1 MKGIKGIKLNV
12 KNVIIFISFVL
23 VVALVGYGISL
34 IVNKFRE
41 DSEAADAQRIASIE
55 TSEQDAFNAR
65 NGAENAKNY
74 GQNGWQAAQVYSGQA
89 TSAAQQARATLQS
102 MSPESRTQ
110 ELETMVSNAE
120 KYAEEALDFF
130 DILDGGIIHKEQYI
144 GCFKTNRMIDGNLT
158 PKLVQSLTP
167 EDNEALVVP
176 RFGSF
181 LTWNQCA
188 SMARNLNY
196 PYFGL
201 AKSDGTYDVNLG
213 ECRLYNFDKF
223 EDLNAVGEHYDIMN
237 DNDCFETPE
246 TNKYKVPLSNSN
258 ISKNADNTSGY
269 YEKDGST
276 IQLKPRM
283 AGGGSKVAIYKAR
296 TKLDNVD
303 EPFVEQPDDP
313 LCSMFLNENDSRVNV
328 YEVYPTYLGA
338 EYEGRELP
346 LPHPN
351 YGPKNKDWCG
361 HHGEK
366 ANPQY
371 RGNWDPWQLTNTKT
385 GKPFEWSDVDYLL
398 SSRRLWLVTQDDSVL
413 GIVELDEVTKKGSL
427 YSRETGNIIAENVS
441 VEDINDEL
449 IGNAKSNGVVIG
461 QALFNPY
468 REYDATADSR
478 CGVPQVNCFWIDAI
492 RQRDEG
498 RECDEF
504 IHMNDQGKYYG
515 YARRCG
521 DGEAK
526 VLKDGR
532 GRILKNGWT
541 TDDTSTRARCAHKH
555 ATPLTNRNQDNKDYN
570 DSRISEGRLNHAKEQ
585 PWWSTASGSEKGR
598 AENGYTMRPTAQ
610 NPEVSDFFFR
620 CPSFLKDE
628 LSRYEQA
635 LVLNKTVEIEDLAD
649 YNLKPQIPGPTGPP
663 GTPGLKGDPG
673 RRGVAGV
680 NGLPGEPGEPGAP
693 GPPGAPGRE
702 GDPGPVGPAGP
713 PGPGAAESLAA
724 QAAAEEAA
732 RQAAADAA
740 AAQRAAGAAEG
751 VGAIAEDA
759 RAAAAE
765 AQRQALAAAQAMEGV
780 GDVSADAAAAAAA
793 EAAAEEAARLAA
805 AEAAKAAELLAA
817 AQKAGYDTVE
827 AYEAALA
834 AEAAAAASATAAA
847 DAAEKATQ
855 AADKA
860 EKAAATKGGG
870 GGGGLSI
877 NSSGFLGMW

>member
-1 MKGIKGIKLNV
+1 
-12 KNVIIFISFVL
+12 
-23 VVALVGYGISL
+23 
-34 IVNKFRE
+34 
-41 DSEAADAQRIASIE
+41 
-55 TSEQDAFNAR
+55 
-65 NGAENAKNY
+65 
-74 GQNGWQAAQVYSGQA
+74 
-89 TSAAQQARATLQS
+89 
-102 MSPESRTQ
+102 
-110 ELETMVSNAE
+110 
-120 KYAEEALDFF
+120 
-130 DILDGGIIHKEQYI
+130 
-144 GCFKTNRMIDGNLT
+144 
-158 PKLVQSLTP
+158 
-167 EDNEALVVP
+167 
-176 RFGSF
+176 
-181 LTWNQCA
+181 
-188 SMARNLNY
+188 MARNLNY

-201 AKSDGTYDVNLG
+201 AQSDMTYDVNLAQ
-213 ECRLYNFDKF
+213 CRLYNFDKF
-223 EDLNAVGEHYDIMN
+223 EDPNAVGEHYTIVD

-246 TNKYKVPLSNSN
+246 TNKYK
-258 ISKNADNTSGY
+258 ISDGSISLNADNTSGY

-283 AGGGSKVAIYKAR
+283 AGSQSKVAIYKAR

-313 LCSMFLNENDSRVNV
+313 LCSMFLNENDTRVNV
-328 YEVYPTYLGA
+328 YEVYPTFLGA

-385 GKPFEWSDVDYLL
+385 GKPFEWADVDYLL
-398 SSRRLWLVTQDDSVL
+398 SNKRLWLVVDGAAVL

-441 VEDINDEL
+441 VEEVNEEL
-449 IGNAKSNGVVIG
+449 IGTAKSAGVVIG

-492 RQRDEG
+492 RQRNEG

-521 DGEAK
+521 DGEPK
-526 VLKDGR
+526 GNK
-532 GRILKNGWT
+532 GWSIND
-541 TDDTSTRARCAHKH
+541 TDTRARCAHKQ
-555 ATPLTNRNQDNKDYN
+555 ATPLTNRNENNKDYN
-570 DSRISEGRLNHAKEQ
+570 NSRISQARLDHAKQQ
-585 PWWSTASGSEKGR
+585 PWWSTANGGEKDR
-598 AENGYTMRPTAQ
+598 AERGYTMRPTAQ
-610 NPEVSDFFFR
+610 NPEVSDYFFR

-635 LVLNKTVEIEDLAD
+635 LVLNKTVDIEDLAD

-673 RRGVAGV
+673 RRGPAGI
-680 NGLPGEPGEPGAP
+680 NGLPGEKGEPGEP

-702 GDPGPVGPAGP
+702 GDPGPAGPQGP

-740 AAQRAAGAAEG
+740 AAERAASAAEG
-751 VGAIAEDA
+751 VGDIAEDA

-780 GDVSADAAAAAAA
+780 GDVSADAAAAEADAAAA
-793 EAAAEEAARLAA
+793 EADAAAAEEAARLAA

-817 AQKAGYDTVE
+817 AQAAGYDTVE

-834 AEAAAAASATAAA
+834 AEAAAAASAASAM
-847 DAAEKATQ
+847 DAANKATA

-870 GGGGLSI
+870 GGGLSI
-877 NSSGFLGMW
+877 NKEGFLGIW

>member
-23 VVALVGYGISL
+23 VVAFVGYGISL

-41 DSEAADAQRIASIE
+41 HSEAVEAQRIAFIE
-55 TSEQDAFNAR
+55 AREQDAFNAR

-89 TSAAQQARATLQS
+89 TSLAQEARATLQS

-120 KYAEEALDFF
+120 KYAEEALEFF
-130 DILDGGIIHKEQYI
+130 DILDGGVIHKEQYI
-144 GCFKTNRMIDGNLT
+144 GCFKTNRMVDGNLA

-167 EDNEALVVP
+167 LEDEALVVP

-223 EDLNAVGEHYDIMN
+223 EEPHFGEDHYTMIG
-237 DNDCFETPE
+237 DNDCFVTPE
-246 TNKYKVPLSNSN
+246 TNKYKLSVNNTN

-296 TKLDNVD
+296 TKIDNVD

-328 YEVYPTYLGA
+328 YEVYPTFLGA
-338 EYEGRELP
+338 EYVGRELP

-385 GKPFEWSDVDYLL
+385 GKPFEWADVDYLL
-398 SSRRLWLVTQDDSVL
+398 SNRRLWLIIEGSVVL

-427 YSRETGNIIAENVS
+427 YSRETGNIIAENVT
-441 VEDINDEL
+441 VDEINEEL
-449 IGNAKSNGVVIG
+449 IGTAKSAGAVIG

-468 REYDATADSR
+468 REYDATADTR

-492 RQRDEG
+492 RQRHEG

-526 VLKDGR
+526 GDK
-532 GRILKNGWT
+532 GWSI
-541 TDDTSTRARCAHKH
+541 DDTDTRARCAHKQ
-555 ATPLTNRNQDNKDYN
+555 ATPLTNRNKDNKDYN
-570 DSRISEGRLNHAKEQ
+570 DSRISQDRLNHAMQQ
-585 PWWSTASGSEKGR
+585 PWWSTAAQGEKNR
-598 AENGYTMRPTAQ
+598 AEDGYTMRPTAT

-635 LVLNKTVEIEDLAD
+635 LLLNQTVDIEDLAD
-649 YNLKPQIPGPTGPP
+649 FNLKPQIPPPTGPP

-673 RRGVAGV
+673 RRGPSGI
-680 NGLPGEPGEPGAP
+680 NGLPGEPGEPGEP

-740 AAQRAAGAAEG
+740 AAERAAGAAEG

-780 GDVSADAAAAAAA
+780 GNVSADAAAAAAA

-805 AEAAKAAELLAA
+805 EEAAKAAELLAA

-834 AEAAAAASATAAA
+834 AKAAAAASATAAA

-860 EKAAATKGGG
+860 EKAAATQGGG

-877 NSSGFLGMW
+877 NTDGFLGMW